1 MVAWIMIGVLTA
13 TQVRAL
19 TDLSRT
25 VTAAGVAVER
35 TGETLRS
42 LEQLPI
48 VGPELSARARM
59 VVEAGRRHSAAARAA
74 SRSDGCPS

>member
-1 MVAWIMIGVLTA
+1 MVAWIMIGVLAA

-42 LEQLPI
+42 L
-48 VGPELSARARM
+48 
-59 VVEAGRRHSAAARAA
+59 
-74 SRSDGCPS
+74 